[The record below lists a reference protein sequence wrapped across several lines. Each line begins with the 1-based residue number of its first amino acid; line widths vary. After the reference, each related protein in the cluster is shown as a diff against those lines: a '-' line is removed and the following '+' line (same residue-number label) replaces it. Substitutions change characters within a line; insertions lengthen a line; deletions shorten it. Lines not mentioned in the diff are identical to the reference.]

1 SWSMGTWAAEVST
14 DERGPAIRGSAPGVA
29 WLPQRT
35 PTTKLSPPHEYGL
48 NPIRSPRGESPEGRD
63 NLASYS
69 SNGQSTGHEGYCL
82 GHQKDREDRLP
93 LCPAPSMAYIS
104 PFTFLGRRVG
114 GEGKTFPLVPWREGR
129 RKGYVMGRMVS
140 GGKKIGIAG
149 LVLLIILAG
158 AGAAWMQRARL
169 LAWYYIYRLTQA
181 DDPSRT
187 AWAERVAGLETGAP
201 TRLLTCLT

>member
-1 SWSMGTWAAEVST
+1 
-14 DERGPAIRGSAPGVA
+14 
-29 WLPQRT
+29 
-35 PTTKLSPPHEYGL
+35 
-48 NPIRSPRGESPEGRD
+48 
-63 NLASYS
+63 
-69 SNGQSTGHEGYCL
+69 
-82 GHQKDREDRLP
+82 
-93 LCPAPSMAYIS
+93 

-169 LAWYYIYRLTQA
+169 LAWYYFYRLSQA
-181 DDPSRT
+181 GGPRRT
-187 AWAERVAGLETGAP
+187 AWAERVAGLETDAL
-201 TRLLTCLT
+201 TRLLTCLTRDDARACANAQAALTCLVERWKAREEQRAALADRLAGGFAQMSLPGQQSALELGA